1 MVKAVVASCQPR
13 AKDGIAMTLRP
24 TDMLEIQSAID
35 EYERKFPRR
44 PAPSAEVA
52 LAWRLG
58 KREYARRVKAN
69 PDLAFNSQK
78 QADAAPKR
86 PDAAQKQADAA
97 QKRPDADPKRPD
109 AAQKQADAAQKKA
122 DAAQKQADVGKK
134 QADAAL
140 AEQECNRVVW
150 GWQQFRLQWQ
160 TLRHSADQP
169 PRYSEF
175 VPWVK
180 TALLVGWWGA
190 VAVLVASVFLF
201 GALVGGFK

>member
-1 MVKAVVASCQPR
+1 
-13 AKDGIAMTLRP
+13 MTLRP

-58 KREYARRVKAN
+58 KREYARRVRAN
-69 PDLAFNSQK
+69 PDLAFNGQK
-78 QADAAPKR
+78 QAEPARKQPN
-86 PDAAQKQADAA
+86 PPQQQPEAAQQQPEAG
-97 QKRPDADPKRPD
+97 R
-109 AAQKQADAAQKKA
+109 KKA
-122 DAAQKQADVGKK
+122 DAV
-134 QADAAL
+134 L

-150 GWQQFRLQWQ
+150 GVQQFRLQWQ
-160 TLRHSADQP
+160 TIRHSADQP
-169 PRYSEF
+169 SRYSEF

-190 VAVLVASVFLF
+190 VAVLVASVFIF